1 MARLTKR
8 QSEILDFIRDQFE
21 SEGDAPTVRE
31 IAEEFGIRSTN
42 AVVDHLKALERK
54 GVIER
59 DARSARGIHLPEER
73 VDAVRIPLL
82 GQIAAGLPILAEE
95 NREGWL
101 TVGED
106 YAHRGDLFAL
116 RVSGDSM
123 VDAHILDE
131 DLVIIRMQQTAER
144 NQIVAALIDDEA
156 TLKRYVP
163 QGNKIMLL
171 PANERYDPLVFDKDS
186 VQNLQIL
193 GIAVGLMRSHIG
205 PVSIS

>member
-73 VDAVRIPLL
+73 VDAIRIPLL

-95 NREGWL
+95 GWL

-106 YAHRGDLFAL
+106 YAHRGELFAL

-186 VQNLQIL
+186 AQNLQIL

-205 PVSIS
+205 PVSVS

>member
-186 VQNLQIL
+186 AQNLQIL